1 MTTDR
6 IRPATMADVLYL
18 APRLR
23 RRDVD
28 EIRASY
34 GQAPLKAL
42 TYSLNHSDQSY
53 VFLND
58 SRRPCAIYGTAP
70 VPSHPQVASAW
81 LLGSD
86 EIADPANLRSFLRLT
101 RGELDRLHAGRYLV
115 LFNYVDERNEAS
127 VQWLRWA
134 GCQFIQRHE
143 AYGVERR
150 PFLEFIHI
158 EKNPACV
165 SPQ

>member
-1 MTTDR
+1 
-6 IRPATMADVLYL
+6 MADVEYL
-18 APRLR
+18 ALRLR
-23 RRDVD
+23 VSDIQEVK
-28 EIRASY
+28 ASH
-34 GQAPLKAL
+34 GVGPHTAL
-42 TYSLNHSDQSY
+42 RESFLHSDQSY

-58 SRRPCAIYGTAP
+58 RGRPCAIYGTAP
-70 VPSHPQVASAW
+70 VPSHPKVASAW

-86 EIADPANLRSFLRLT
+86 EIAGAANYRTFLRQT
-101 RGELDRLHAGRYLV
+101 RGVLNRLHAGRYLV
-115 LFNYVDERNEAS
+115 LFNYVDERNAAS
-127 VQWLRWA
+127 IEWLYWA

-165 SPQ
+165 PPQ